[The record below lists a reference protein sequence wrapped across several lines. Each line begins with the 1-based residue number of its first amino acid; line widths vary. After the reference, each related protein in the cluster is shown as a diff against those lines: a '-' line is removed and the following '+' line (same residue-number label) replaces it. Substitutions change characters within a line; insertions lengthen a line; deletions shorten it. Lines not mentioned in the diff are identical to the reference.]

1 MNYSLFSTN
10 NTVFLFIIYIDIRVI
25 KKLLLRYIQETKTPQ
40 QSFTFEKI
48 IDWLPNSRHSSS

>member
-10 NTVFLFIIYIDIRVI
+10 DIVFLFMIYIDIRVI
-25 KKLLLRYIQETKTPQ
+25 KKLLLRYIQQTKTPQ